1 MILVALLISPAC
13 PAVAEDALPAPL
25 VHPPANDPMRREWGY
40 TAGDAE
46 RLFGSSV
53 RRGHSRESILEG
65 TYWDFRPLV
74 TSDTLFAYQRDT
86 KKLSWRYDPQDQVI
100 LNPTITLGGGRIY
113 FLQVPAPQTEET
125 GRIRIDKALDLE
137 ARLVALDA
145 ESGELVWEHAVDY
158 AAIEHHLYAL
168 YQNPILVT
176 VGSRNQ
182 ATDEQDKGEQDKDEV
197 WYDLHAYDANTGNLL
212 WEQSQNNRTDA
223 GGDHGEQDH
232 HPVLVGN
239 RLFVEPFAYDLQSGK
254 PLPDWQ
260 WQRGHRHGCGT
271 VSASANAFFFR
282 DSNAAMFDLR
292 DQTHS
297 RVTQVSRP
305 GCWINMIPAG
315 GLLLVPE
322 ASSGCTC
329 NFALQTSMA
338 FRPVR
343 AEPAHKSSSANK
355 NERPQVAAPK

>member
-53 RRGHSRESILEG
+53 RRGGIRRGHSRESILEG

-113 FLQVPAPQTEET
+113 FLQVTAPQGEET

-145 ESGELVWEHAVDY
+145 ESGELVWEHAVAY

-182 ATDEQDKGEQDKDEV
+182 ATGEQDKDEQDKDEV
-197 WYDLHAYDANTGNLL
+197 WYDLHAYDANTENLL

-223 GGDHGEQDH
+223 GGDHGEQG
-232 HPVLVGN
+232 PPPGPGRQPSLCRAVCLRPAERKATARLAVAAGTPAWLRNGLGIGKRFFLSRFECGN
-239 RLFVEPFAYDLQSGK
+239 V
-254 PLPDWQ
+254 
-260 WQRGHRHGCGT
+260 
-271 VSASANAFFFR
+271 
-282 DSNAAMFDLR
+282 
-292 DQTHS
+292 
-297 RVTQVSRP
+297 
-305 GCWINMIPAG
+305 
-315 GLLLVPE
+315 
-322 ASSGCTC
+322 
-329 NFALQTSMA
+329 
-338 FRPVR
+338 
-343 AEPAHKSSSANK
+343 
-355 NERPQVAAPK
+355 RPQGPNTLPGHPSESTRLLDQYVPGRGLAAGARGKFRLHLQFRTANLHGVSSRSRRARSQKQ